1 MNRLDIPNIYYG
13 KWNFPIAKKIMEA
26 QQDRTW
32 TAQEIAVEDDVNDY
46 RHNMTQEQRTLVE
59 TILQSFMEIE
69 QHVGDIW
76 FDIAKW
82 WEQPDIEMA
91 CLEIG
96 RMEKCVHAPFY
107 QAMSDV
113 LLIEPE
119 TIYNNKRK
127 IKPIKEKLEFIGKI
141 FNDNKDNKLVTLAS
155 LALTEQVLLFGNFAV
170 LKSFKANGINLIPNT
185 VSGVTMVTFDEG
197 LHGELAKYL
206 FGELIK
212 ESSKKEKL
220 EAFDIID
227 TIGDGVMLHEFE
239 MIDLLFNENETIN
252 GIDKYDLKDFIQERT
267 VMVLSDLGIIEE
279 VDEKELVESDVASWF
294 YDDVNGIRS
303 FDFFAA
309 TGNQYTREWSKTK
322 FKWVQDDEKQCNPS

>member
-1 MNRLDIPNIYYG
+1 MRLTDKNPYYG
-13 KWNFPIAKKIMEA
+13 KWNYPVAKQIMEL

-32 TAQEIAVEDDVNDY
+32 TAQEIAVKDDIDDY
-46 RHNMTQEQRTLVE
+46 RHNMSQAQRMLVE
-59 TILQSFMEIE
+59 TTLQSFMDIE

-119 TIYNNKRK
+119 TIYENKQK
-127 IKPIKEKLEFIGKI
+127 IKPIREKLDFISAI
-141 FNDNKDNKLVTLAS
+141 FRDPGENKLVSLAA

-170 LKSFKANGINLIPNT
+170 LKSFKSNGVSLIPNT
-185 VSGVTMVTFDEG
+185 VAGVQFVVFDEG

-206 FGELIK
+206 FHELIK
-212 ESSKKEKL
+212 ETESDMIA
-220 EAFDIID
+220 EAMDAID
-227 TIGDGVMLHEFE
+227 VITHEVIKHEFG
-239 MIDLLFNENETIN
+239 MIDLLFNESDTIN
-252 GIDKYDLKDFIQERT
+252 GIKKQDLKDFIIER
-267 VMVLSDLGIIEE
+267 VKLVLNDLKRDDRYASE
-279 VDEKELVESDVASWF
+279 ELVQSDIAQWF

-309 TGNQYTREWSKTK
+309 TGNQYTREWVKSKFTWK
-322 FKWVQDDEKQCNPS
+322 EN